1 MLLYLSYSEQYNY
14 NLSEVI
20 PGLYQEYVDVHPV
33 NCDRGNNPNR
43 VNKIDNKVH
52 WEVTIPHPW
61 LSGKCFTYKSV
72 LKVAALEYD
81 EIFSTCFAKTIVIA
95 ATSPRRTRGPLLT
108 ALQ

>member
-43 VNKIDNKVH
+43 VNKIDNLSL

-61 LSGKCFTYKSV
+61 LSGSLV
-72 LKVAALEYD
+72 H
-81 EIFSTCFAKTIVIA
+81 SHW
-95 ATSPRRTRGPLLT
+95 TRNVEARLSFFFMASG
-108 ALQ
+108 